1 MRSAG
6 RCKVTVGEG
15 DPVRPRACSQ
25 ASPSSSGFVFPG
37 SRGANVSTGED
48 RICRKRGLLF
58 LCRASGRQLGAGQVP
73 PQGETA
79 GRSAWASLGSFS
91 GEGFPVATSG
101 STLLFELKTSCR
113 GGSHPCAEAP
123 RTCYRQT
130 FTHTRSVPG
139 AGLRND
145 GGHRDGQ
152 SLAEG
157 VAGCHHLRRGE
168 RDQRA
173 DKGQRHTKGTSVTF
187 RSRVFGEEPG
197 LSWAS
202 WKAGFHEAKGK
213 DSKLKGQSGQRPKA
227 GGCQAFPGRDR
238 GARVSW
244 KCWRKSWH
252 RRGCRSPGFAHRPR
266 SWYFWV
272 WAALLC
278 GQVAAEDGFSQE
290 ELGAGGL
297 GGRFLQWL
305 QSREGLARLDAMGRE
320 AVGAAGAPG
329 SR

>member
-1 MRSAG
+1 M
-6 RCKVTVGEG
+6 
-15 DPVRPRACSQ
+15 
-25 ASPSSSGFVFPG
+25 
-37 SRGANVSTGED
+37 
-48 RICRKRGLLF
+48 
-58 LCRASGRQLGAGQVP
+58 
-73 PQGETA
+73 
-79 GRSAWASLGSFS
+79 
-91 GEGFPVATSG
+91 
-101 STLLFELKTSCR
+101 
-113 GGSHPCAEAP
+113 
-123 RTCYRQT
+123 
-130 FTHTRSVPG
+130 
-139 AGLRND
+139 
-145 GGHRDGQ
+145 
-152 SLAEG
+152 
-157 VAGCHHLRRGE
+157 
-168 RDQRA
+168 
-173 DKGQRHTKGTSVTF
+173 TF
-187 RSRVFGEEPG
+187 RSRVFGEERG

-305 QSREGLARLDAMGRE
+305 QSREGLARLDATGEGSCGGSWGSGKQVMC
-320 AVGAAGAPG
+320 G
-329 SR
+329 SRTSLSWRARLCVKVKASAWPPPLTAQLERKPQSSPCWEDGGL